1 MKRLA
6 VPAVLV
12 LLLVGGL
19 AGCSSL
25 GGSAIRT
32 GAVQLPAYSGPV
44 ALYAVAK
51 PPANAVDLGV
61 VEVHASQQDANVAT
75 LLPQFV
81 KKVADIGGNVAVIEG
96 VRARFDVAGHTQI
109 ETFYYTCALGMTCAG
124 QRAYSSADEIMV
136 VSMFGH
142 AMTTQLPD
150 IGAPLIP
157 KDQTMTPDEPA
168 VDSGPP
174 SPSEAAPLDIPP
186 SAPPTEPVP

>member
-1 MKRLA
+1 MRKLA
-6 VPAVLV
+6 VPAALV
-12 LLLVGGL
+12 FALSLV
-19 AGCSSL
+19 GCSSL
-25 GGSAIRT
+25 GGTAIRT
-32 GAVQLPAYSGPV
+32 GAVQLPSYSGPV

-61 VEVHASQQDANVAT
+61 VEVHASQQEASVAT

-96 VRARFDVAGHTQI
+96 VRARFDVAGHTQV
-109 ETFYYTCALGMTCAG
+109 ETFYYTCAMGMTCAG
-124 QRAYSSADEIMV
+124 TRAYSTADEIMV

-157 KDQTMTPDEPA
+157 KDEAMIPDDASPLLPPPPP
-168 VDSGPP
+168 DGPP
-174 SPSEAAPLDIPP
+174 PPPPLDIPP
-186 SAPPTEPVP
+186 PPTGPVR

>member
-1 MKRLA
+1 MKLVA
-6 VPAVLV
+6 VPAALGLV
-12 LLLVGGL
+12 L

-32 GAVQLPAYSGPV
+32 GALQLPSYSGPV

-61 VEVHASQQDANVAT
+61 VEVHASQTEASVAT

-81 KKVADIGGNVAVIEG
+81 KKVADIGGNIAVIEG
-96 VRARFDVAGHTQI
+96 VRARFDIAGHTQV

-124 QRAYSSADEIMV
+124 QRAYASSDEIMV

-150 IGAPLIP
+150 IGGPLIP
-157 KDQTMTPDEPA
+157 KDQTMTPDDA
-168 VDSGPP
+168 GGGP
-174 SPSEAAPLDIPP
+174 AAPEEPPVLDIPP
-186 SAPPTEPVP
+186 SPPSPEPVP